1 MTTDWLSACLLGLG
15 KLFLHPLLYV
25 SIAYCLF
32 IGYLR
37 VKRERRDFNTK
48 IYRKSMELRALFP
61 QGVIWGLIL
70 SFLTLASGIVI
81 PLAALIIVA
90 AVTMIAVL
98 TMNRRFVS
106 PVYTMGVTFFILF
119 FLYDSDIQLP
129 IFQDAFNQL
138 NQSVYPTLVILIGF
152 LLIAEGFLIV
162 SNGSKKISPQLEVS
176 KRGQPIGVYVSQ
188 RIWLIP
194 MFVMIPGGE
203 LPAPFEWYPVFSIG
217 EVYLS
222 PIVVPFLIGFKQ
234 MVHGTLPEQAI
245 RVHGKKV
252 GALGFVITAFAVIS
266 NWYPLLAIITAVLA
280 LLGREFLH
288 YSQKVSDAKL
298 PFYFSKSKLGVQ
310 ILGVI
315 PQSPADK
322 MGLVKG
328 EIISKINGIVVR
340 EEEEL
345 YRALQINRA
354 HCKLEVIGNNEQIR
368 FVQRALFDGE
378 HYELGILFVDDQL
391 KESGQAG

>member
-37 VKRERRDFNTK
+37 VKRERHDFNTK

-119 FLYDSDIQLP
+119 FLYDRDIQLP
-129 IFQDAFNQL
+129 IFQDEFNQL

-222 PIVVPFLIGFKQ
+222 PIVVPFLIGFNQK
-234 MVHGTLPEQAI
+234 VHGTLPEQAI
-245 RVHGKKV
+245 RAHGKKV

-288 YSQKVSDAKL
+288 YSQKGSDAKL

-328 EIISKINGIVVR
+328 EIISKINGIVVM

-378 HYELGILFVDDQL
+378 HYELGILFVEDQL

>member
-1 MTTDWLSACLLGLG
+1 MTTDWLIACMIGLG
-15 KLFLHPLLYV
+15 KLFLHPLLYI

-37 VKRERRDFNTK
+37 VKRERHDFNTK
-48 IYRKSMELRALFP
+48 VYRNTMELRSLLSH
-61 QGVIWGLIL
+61 GLIWGLLL
-70 SFLTLASGIVI
+70 SCLTLASGMTI
-81 PLAALIIVA
+81 PLAAMLIMA
-90 AVTMIAVL
+90 GVTILAVL
-98 TMNRRFVS
+98 TMNKRIVS
-106 PVYTMGVTFFILF
+106 PVYTVGLTFFILF
-119 FLYDSDIQLP
+119 FLYDRELKLP
-129 IFQDAFNQL
+129 ILQDAINQL
-138 NQSVYPTLVILIGF
+138 DRSIYPTLVILIGL

-162 SNGSKKISPQLEVS
+162 SHGSKKVSPQLQVS

-194 MFVMIPGGE
+194 MFVMIPGGQ
-203 LPAPFEWYPVFSIG
+203 LPAPFDWYPVFSIG
-217 EVYLS
+217 DMAIS
-222 PIVVPFLIGFKQ
+222 PIVLPILIGFKQ
-234 MVHGTLPEQAI
+234 KVHGMLPEQAI
-245 RVHGKKV
+245 RAHGKKV
-252 GALGFVITAFAVIS
+252 GALGVVITALAIVGY
-266 NWYPLLAIITAVLA
+266 WYPMLALITVILAII
-280 LLGREFLH
+280 GREFLH
-288 YSQKVSDAKL
+288 YSQRAMDERL

-328 EIISKINGIVVR
+328 EVISKINGVIVR

-354 HCKLEVIGNNEQIR
+354 HCKLEVIDNNEQIR

-391 KESGQAG
+391 KESGQVG

>member
-98 TMNRRFVS
+98 TMNRRFIS

-119 FLYDSDIQLP
+119 FLYDRDIQLP

-234 MVHGTLPEQAI
+234 KVHGTLPEQAI
-245 RVHGKKV
+245 RAHGKKV

-266 NWYPLLAIITAVLA
+266 NWYPLLAIITVVLA

>member
-1 MTTDWLSACLLGLG
+1 
-15 KLFLHPLLYV
+15 
-25 SIAYCLF
+25 
-32 IGYLR
+32 
-37 VKRERRDFNTK
+37 
-48 IYRKSMELRALFP
+48 
-61 QGVIWGLIL
+61 
-70 SFLTLASGIVI
+70 
-81 PLAALIIVA
+81 
-90 AVTMIAVL
+90 
-98 TMNRRFVS
+98 
-106 PVYTMGVTFFILF
+106 
-119 FLYDSDIQLP
+119 
-129 IFQDAFNQL
+129 
-138 NQSVYPTLVILIGF
+138 
-152 LLIAEGFLIV
+152 
-162 SNGSKKISPQLEVS
+162 
-176 KRGQPIGVYVSQ
+176 
-188 RIWLIP
+188 
-194 MFVMIPGGE
+194 
-203 LPAPFEWYPVFSIG
+203 
-217 EVYLS
+217 
-222 PIVVPFLIGFKQ
+222 LIGFKQ
-234 MVHGTLPEQAI
+234 KVHGTLPEQAI
-245 RVHGKKV
+245 RAHGKKV